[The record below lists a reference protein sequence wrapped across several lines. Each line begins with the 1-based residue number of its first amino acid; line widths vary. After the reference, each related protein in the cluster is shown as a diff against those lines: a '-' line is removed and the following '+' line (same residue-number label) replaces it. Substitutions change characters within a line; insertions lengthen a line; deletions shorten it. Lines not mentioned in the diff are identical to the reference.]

1 MPGPV
6 TSLDVSADG
15 SMIVWTTPAFVFFTC
30 PSEGNWEKGGKAPK
44 PLVLTLSI
52 SAADEANEALSKAM
66 LKEGGEEGELC
77 AWTPVKFDATTAKDA
92 DGLTEREIISYAG
105 AVQLRCAWKP
115 VSKRYSKA
123 KTTPRLSETCS

>member
-66 LKEGGEEGELC
+66 LKEGGE
-77 AWTPVKFDATTAKDA
+77 DAFASFKRGRKGNGAAAGAGAPGAKKGGAAKDKKNA
-92 DGLTEREIISYAG
+92 RPGKSARA
-105 AVQLRCAWKP
+105 K
-115 VSKRYSKA
+115 KR
-123 KTTPRLSETCS
+123 

>member
-77 AWTPVKFDATTAKDA
+77 AWTPVKFDANPSPLST
-92 DGLTEREIISYAG
+92 S
-105 AVQLRCAWKP
+105 P
-115 VSKRYSKA
+115 
-123 KTTPRLSETCS
+123 TPRTSKTLSTRSKHL